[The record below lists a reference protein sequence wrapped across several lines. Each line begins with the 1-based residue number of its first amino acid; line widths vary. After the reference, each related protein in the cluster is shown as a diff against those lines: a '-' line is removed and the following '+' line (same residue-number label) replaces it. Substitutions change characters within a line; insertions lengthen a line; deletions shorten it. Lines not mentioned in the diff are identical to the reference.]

1 MFKFKGLINSSFQ
14 FFHNNSMEYEIFHT
28 NKNGYILKRLPIYKV
43 GKHLND
49 TRRIKHAKKLRVI
62 TDLLIAS
69 IIIRSRPQSI
79 YPSPT
84 KIRPNNR
91 SYPNRKLRFHSSDIY
106 NPRRLLILHS
116 LTFRQKVL
124 TRLQRVGRLHWS
136 GEKIPFLF
144 FVTSNVE

>member
-1 MFKFKGLINSSFQ
+1 
-14 FFHNNSMEYEIFHT
+14 MEYEIFHT

-43 GKHLND
+43 GKHLNVSTRID
-49 TRRIKHAKKLRVI
+49 RRIKHAKKLRI
-62 TDLLIAS
+62 TTDLLIAS

-79 YPSPT
+79 YPSLT

-144 FVTSNVE
+144 FVTFNVE

>member
-1 MFKFKGLINSSFQ
+1 
-14 FFHNNSMEYEIFHT
+14 MEYEIFHT

-43 GKHLND
+43 GKHLNVS
-49 TRRIKHAKKLRVI
+49 TRGGLNTLRNYVFNT

-91 SYPNRKLRFHSSDIY
+91 SYPNRKLRFHPTYTTLDVYLFS
-106 NPRRLLILHS
+106 IL
-116 LTFRQKVL
+116 
-124 TRLQRVGRLHWS
+124 
-136 GEKIPFLF
+136 
-144 FVTSNVE
+144 